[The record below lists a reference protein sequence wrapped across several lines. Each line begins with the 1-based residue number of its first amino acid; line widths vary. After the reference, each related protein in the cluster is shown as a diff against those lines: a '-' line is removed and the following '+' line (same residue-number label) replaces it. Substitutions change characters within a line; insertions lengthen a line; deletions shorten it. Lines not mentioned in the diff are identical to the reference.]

1 MIARADPMTSHDEK
15 LPDDVLQSLRDLRA
29 MYVDNVMKTAGFALL
44 AIGWLITSESARAY
58 LDQESALRYV
68 SVGAAVL
75 FTALQ
80 LGGLHDLK
88 KSADHIGSTASAES
102 PIVRAYLIS
111 DVRLVG
117 SALMTAGL
125 FALLVVIVLSI

>member
-1 MIARADPMTSHDEK
+1 MTSHDEK